1 MKKAPEGTLSQYDV
15 IFEMNGIPV
24 SGIADW
30 NEAIKPTFNGVSAN
44 IRYKVGGENGEIK
57 EMELFPIPY

>member
-1 MKKAPEGTLSQYDV
+1 
-15 IFEMNGIPV
+15 MNGIPV

-30 NEAIKPTFNGVSAN
+30 NEAIKSTFNGVSAN
-44 IRYKVGGENGEIK
+44 ICYKVGGENGEIK